1 MRKLLFLTLVL
12 IGGAY
17 AIRQLLDEEKGGGLA
32 SHCVSMMGRMM
43 EGMPDDA
50 PPKFMMTS
58 LQRIEE
64 QNEEILAILRQHP
77 SGGESPPPESPFASP
92 DS

>member
-1 MRKLLFLTLVL
+1 MKKILFMMLVI

-17 AIRQLLDEEKGGGLA
+17 AVRQLLDEEKGGGLA
-32 SHCVSMMGRMM
+32 QHCVNMMGRMM

-58 LQRIEE
+58 LRRIEE
-64 QNEEILAILRQHP
+64 QNEEILALLRQGP
-77 SGGESPPPESPFASP
+77 PAGESSPLSREES
-92 DS
+92 